1 MGQNISWNVA
11 VSPAVYSIS
20 RLSSD
25 FRGILHY
32 EEYVQKKNK
41 TKQNN
46 QSQKLKQNL
55 SEFGSNKYFPR
66 RNEHLTWKMKD

>member
-1 MGQNISWNVA
+1 MGQNISWSIA

-20 RLSSD
+20 
-25 FRGILHY
+25 FYY
-32 EEYVQKKNK
+32 EEYVQKKK

-46 QSQKLKQNL
+46 QSQQLKRNL
-55 SEFGSNKYFPR
+55 SEFGSNKDFPR

>member
-1 MGQNISWNVA
+1 MGQNISWSIA
-11 VSPAVYSIS
+11 VPPAVHSIS

-32 EEYVQKKNK
+32 EEYVQKKN
-41 TKQNN
+41 
-46 QSQKLKQNL
+46 QSQQLKQNL
-55 SEFGSNKYFPR
+55 SEFGTNKDFPR

>member
-1 MGQNISWNVA
+1 MGQNISWSIA

-20 RLSSD
+20 HLSSD

-32 EEYVQKKNK
+32 EEYVQKKN
-41 TKQNN
+41 
-46 QSQKLKQNL
+46 QSQQLKQNL
-55 SEFGSNKYFPR
+55 SEFGSNKDFPR

>member
-1 MGQNISWNVA
+1 MGQNISWSIA

-32 EEYVQKKNK
+32 EEYVPKKK
-41 TKQNN
+41 NN
-46 QSQKLKQNL
+46 QSQQLKQNV
-55 SEFGSNKYFPR
+55 SEFGSNKDFPR